1 MDKKRIMRREIKP
14 LSLLCAILFAG
25 CGITPTGEDGVRK
38 IACDEFNMAEGIQD
52 KVSSVEYLVLDL
64 PQGCVLGGMDKVIV
78 SESGIY
84 VGDYQSQKIFVFDT
98 DGKMRSV
105 LDRRGR
111 GPGEYVQIQSFSVDK
126 GKIYVL
132 DQFEMKVLTY
142 EAETLEYLRMD
153 KSPVPAWD
161 FCALHDDGFLFAY
174 APMEGNPVQDR
185 TRQYRVVVTDKNM
198 HIRDRYYPYAKD
210 EVDAARIAPYLSE
223 NADVVVYGSFRE
235 DGLSLFDRNDGC
247 EKESLVFN
255 FTKPIP
261 DGERS
266 FIKDIMEGGYTFLTS
281 VPHRCGNYYAINLS
295 VKGQGQLC
303 VYDMAEAQ
311 VGQQS
316 KGTMRNMLLGIIGG
330 DGSCLIGNWRD
341 KSIYEYMT
349 GKGFKRAEPEE
360 EAAILAGTPFLV
372 FYRMQE

>member
-1 MDKKRIMRREIKP
+1 MRCKIKS

-25 CGITPTGEDGVRK
+25 CGITPTGEDGVSK
-38 IACDEFNMAEGIQD
+38 IACDEFNLAEGIQD

-78 SESGIY
+78 SEARIY
-84 VGDYQSQKIFVFDT
+84 VGDYQSQKVFVFET

-111 GPGEYVQIQSFSVDK
+111 GPGEYLQIQSFSVDK

-161 FCALHDDGFLFAY
+161 FSALHDDGFLFAY

-185 TRQYRVVVTDKNM
+185 TLQYRVVVTDKDM
-198 HIRDRYYPYAKD
+198 RIRDKYYPYAKD
-210 EVDAARIAPYLSE
+210 ETDAFTIAPYLSE

-235 DGLSLFDRNDGC
+235 DGFSLFDRNDGH
-247 EKESLVFN
+247 EEERLVFN

-261 DGERS
+261 GGARS
-266 FIKDIMEGGYTFLTS
+266 SVTDIMEGGYTFLTS
-281 VPHRCGNYYAINLS
+281 VPHQCGNYYAINLS
-295 VKGQGQLC
+295 VMGKGQLC
-303 VYDMAEAQ
+303 VYDIAKAQ
-311 VGQQS
+311 FVQQS

-330 DGSCLIGNWRD
+330 DGSCLIGNWQN

-349 GKGFKRAEPEE
+349 GKGFERAEPEE